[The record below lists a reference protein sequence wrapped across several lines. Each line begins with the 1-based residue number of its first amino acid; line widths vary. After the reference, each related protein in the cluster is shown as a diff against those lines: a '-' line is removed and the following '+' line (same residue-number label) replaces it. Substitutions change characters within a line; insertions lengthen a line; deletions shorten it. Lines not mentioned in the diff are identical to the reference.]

1 MSTRYVWDKTYAAQK
16 YTTKR
21 TEHDTSQYQ
30 GPFASDASFVAGSS
44 YTLNPD
50 TGEFSINSGR
60 TYTNSYVY
68 SQTNH
73 TVQISVPSAKYLKAG
88 SSNNAV
94 YEGATST
101 MLTYK
106 WNLRVLYGIDDDI
119 EASIFG
125 DSGGYG
131 SYTEITSIPTM
142 GAGTHA
148 EYLSSD
154 SSNAYKTGLDNS
166 GEYYIVYLGSDS
178 IDPKSIRYL
187 GTEPQNG
194 IITVEVTP
202 ATNILG
208 GTDVYYQYQYSVD
221 GGSNWIDAGDKTT
234 STQKDI
240 EVPTTAETLVVRV
253 QASDNIGFTSATYVT
268 TSNIKVQNMRL
279 WIGIDNKARL
289 GKKLWVGVDG
299 KARRV
304 VRAWVGDESGKARRW
319 F

>member
-1 MSTRYVWDKTYAAQK
+1 MSTRFVWDKTLAAQK

-30 GPFASDASFVAGSS
+30 GPFAFDTSFVAGNS

-68 SQTNH
+68 SQTDH
-73 TVQISVPSAKYLKAG
+73 TVQISVPSAKYLKLG
-88 SSNNAV
+88 SSNNSV
-94 YEGATST
+94 FEGATST

-106 WNLRVLYGIDDDI
+106 WNLRVLYGIDDKI

-125 DSGGYG
+125 SSGGYG
-131 SYTEITSIPTM
+131 SYTEISATPTM
-142 GAGTHA
+142 GAGAHV
-148 EYLSSD
+148 EYLSGN
-154 SSNAYKTGLDNS
+154 SSNAYKAGLDSS
-166 GEYYIVYLGSDS
+166 GAYYLVYLGSDS

-187 GTEPQNG
+187 NTEPQNG
-194 IITVEVTP
+194 IITVEVAP

-208 GTDVYYQYQYSVD
+208 GTDVYYQYQYSTD
-221 GGSNWIDAGDKTT
+221 GGTTWIDAGSKTS

-240 EVPTTAETLVVRV
+240 EVPSVAENLMVRV
-253 QASDNIGFTSATYVT
+253 QASDEIGFASTTYVT

-279 WIGIDNKARL
+279 WVGVENKAR
-289 GKKLWVGVDG
+289 KSNRAWVGIDG
-299 KARRV
+299 KAHRV
-304 VRAWVGDESGKARRW
+304 VRAWVGDENGKARRW